1 MSSVEKMKTR
11 PKKWLVVCAVAI
23 MVCWFLPLYTISST
37 ASGGGNII
45 ETTLG
50 CQLKTGFIRMRD
62 GSMVFSPGLLIPI
75 TSALCILAVTMSKR
89 ITWFTIGTAVA
100 AGLLAVMQGGYVLIT
115 FYSPSFGL
123 IYLSPREWQCFFL
136 LSDSFEICAEEAM
149 RSRRCRGLY
158 IYANATT

>member
-23 MVCWFLPLYTISST
+23 MVCWVLPLYTISST

-115 FYSPSFGL
+115 FYSPSFGAHL
-123 IYLSPREWQCFFL
+123 FVATGVAMLFFAL
-136 LSDSFEICAEEAM
+136 GFLRDM
-149 RSRRCRGLY
+149 RGGSHEKPPM
-158 IYANATT
+158 